1 MRKIL
6 TLWFLVTVLA
16 ATPGSSRAATPVT
29 TEPVT
34 LRQSVVVA
42 DTVVRLGDLF
52 TNAGDKAGAI
62 IAYAPKPGRRT
73 VFDAHWLYRVARAYG
88 LAWRPLSVK
97 EQTTV
102 ARDSIAIDR
111 DEIGE
116 HILAALVER
125 GAEPD
130 MVVALSNSLLRI
142 HVPGDSSATIA
153 VEDATYDARS
163 RRFTAILVAPAGDP
177 AAQRIRVT
185 GRLHQITEIPVPA
198 RLIGKGTVITK
209 SDIRWMKVRSRLL
222 QRNIVRDA
230 ADLIGKAP
238 RRGLRAGVPVRATD
252 VRSPVLVSKGSLVV
266 MVLGTPHMRL
276 TARGRALEDGS
287 GGQTIRIANMQSHKV
302 IAAEVT
308 GSGTVVVRSADA
320 LAMN

>member
-6 TLWFLVTVLA
+6 TLWLLVAALA
-16 ATPGSSRAATPVT
+16 ATPEAASAAAPIT
-29 TEPVT
+29 TEPVS
-34 LRQSVVVA
+34 LRQFVVVA

-52 TNAGDKAGAI
+52 TNAGDKADAI
-62 IAYAPKPGRRT
+62 IAYAPKPGRHT
-73 VFDAHWLYRVARAYG
+73 VFDARWLYRVAHAYG
-88 LAWRPLSVK
+88 LAWRPLGAK
-97 EQTTV
+97 EQTRVT
-102 ARDSIAIDR
+102 RDSVAIGR

-116 HILAALVER
+116 HILAALVEK

-142 HVPGDSSATIA
+142 HVPGDSSTTIA
-153 VEDATYDARS
+153 VEDATYAPRS

-185 GRLHQITEIPVPA
+185 GRLHQITEVPVPA
-198 RLIGKGTVITK
+198 RLIGKGKVITR
-209 SDIRWMKVRSRLL
+209 SDIQWIKVRSRLL

-252 VRSPVLVSKGSLVV
+252 VRRPVLVPKGSLVV
-266 MVLGTPHMRL
+266 MVLGTPYMRL
-276 TARGRALEDGS
+276 TVRGRALEDGS
-287 GGQTIRIANMQSHKV
+287 SGQTIRIANMQSHKV

-308 GSGTVVVRSADA
+308 GSGTVVVRSADT